1 MMPRSLQISGSGRP
15 GAARGIKQASCR
27 VGVFAE
33 TAVDKSLRQSA
44 VVALL
49 VAGALFMEQLD
60 GTVIATALP
69 QMAQSFG
76 VAAVDLNVG
85 MSAYLLTVA
94 VFIPASG
101 WMTDRFGARTVFA
114 SAIATFTVSS
124 VLCAASGTLWEFTA
138 ARVLQGI
145 GGAMMV
151 PVGRLI
157 VLRNTEKQHFVRMI
171 AYLTWPA
178 LAAPVVGPPLGGLI
192 TQVSSWPWIFL
203 LNVPLGIAG
212 VALALILIPNS
223 KGEKNGAFDC
233 AGFARTGF
241 ASFSLMYSLE
251 AIGRSRT
258 DWLVTTPFLCAGLG
272 AGIC

>member
-1 MMPRSLQISGSGRP
+1 IAARLLCCASAQCIFLRFQSHGHARPQLGPFEGRCLLPLFTMPRSLQISGSGRL
-15 GAARGIKQASCR
+15 GAARGIKQAPCR
-27 VGVFAE
+27 VGVFVE

-60 GTVIATALP
+60 GTVLATALP
-69 QMAQSFG
+69 RMAESFA
-76 VAAVDLNVG
+76 VAASDLNVG

-157 VLRNTEKQHFVRMI
+157 V
-171 AYLTWPA
+171 
-178 LAAPVVGPPLGGLI
+178 
-192 TQVSSWPWIFL
+192 
-203 LNVPLGIAG
+203 
-212 VALALILIPNS
+212 
-223 KGEKNGAFDC
+223 
-233 AGFARTGF
+233 
-241 ASFSLMYSLE
+241 
-251 AIGRSRT
+251 
-258 DWLVTTPFLCAGLG
+258 
-272 AGIC
+272 